1 MKMRKMMSFMAG
13 AMIGGLVGATIALL
27 LAPSGGKALQDKMKN
42 TFIELKDEVTQ
53 AAEDRRKELNG
64 QLETLRKG

>member
-1 MKMRKMMSFMAG
+1 MRKFMSFLAG
-13 AMIGGLVGATIALL
+13 AVVGGLVGATFALL
-27 LAPSGGKALQDKMKN
+27 FAPSEGRALQDKMKN

-53 AAEDRRKELNG
+53 AAEDKRNELNG

>member
-1 MKMRKMMSFMAG
+1 MRKFMSFIAG
-13 AMIGGLVGATIALL
+13 AVVGGLVGATFALL
-27 LAPSGGKALQDKMKN
+27 FAPSEGRALQDKMKN

-53 AAEDRRKELNG
+53 AAEDKRNELNG

>member
-1 MKMRKMMSFMAG
+1 MKMRKFMSFVAG

-27 LAPSGGKALQDKMKN
+27 LAPSEGKALQDKMKN

-53 AAEDRRKELNG
+53 AAEDRRNELNG